1 MWRESGVPPVF
12 LAAVDPVCSQA
23 GLMMTTVLLADDQ
36 LELRSIHSAYLQS
49 HGFRVITADDGQ
61 SALDVARS
69 QHPDVIVLD
78 QSMPHRTGVEVAR
91 ELQLRKDTST
101 IPIIML
107 TAHTYGAVG
116 KKAREAGCVSVLT
129 KPCPPSRVLLEI
141 GRHVRERTATAVPA
155 EPDVRPVSVFR
166 TRRYGR

>member
-1 MWRESGVPPVF
+1 MWRESDVPPVF
-12 LAAVDPVCSQA
+12 LAAFRPGSRQDST
-23 GLMMTTVLLADDQ
+23 MTTVLLADDQ
-36 LELRSIHSAYLQS
+36 LEMRSIHSAYLQS

-78 QSMPHRTGVEVAR
+78 QSMPRRTGVEVAR
-91 ELQLRKDTST
+91 ELQLRKETSA

-141 GRHVRERTATAVPA
+141 GRYVRERTANTSPPEEAAP
-155 EPDVRPVSVFR
+155 RPLSVFR